1 MCSILPALLL
11 FCSANVGSTHSSD
24 SNGTRLLDGA
34 HFLGFNVV
42 NLQSGN
48 FSSDAEYVRS
58 TAGALQAG
66 ILRYPGGNLADFW
79 DWRRGW
85 CVENAT
91 AASCPECRNP
101 CSGKSVPRRYSL
113 EEFAIALNAS
123 SARPVF
129 MLNMLTA
136 NLTEGLAMLE
146 HARAIGLLRHGAYA
160 ELGGEA
166 YWGKYS
172 GRWASGASYAVE
184 ANEWAHAIRS
194 RFNSAAAGDVKVLA
208 VAAHSIANK
217 DPADRGYLWNKLL
230 YANLDTGVIHGVSMH
245 PYLHL
250 GDDTT
255 GEGPLQPGV
264 GPRAK
269 GEGPTGWS
277 ANASVQQSNLD
288 LLRSPLGAEGL
299 LGVPFFVATSA
310 SGNAATHFPLPAPLR
325 LVITEYNVMERAGP
339 LKLTWLHALFTVA
352 TALNLLSI
360 RQVEGV
366 LLHVLLNGYGWGAL
380 YETDADFA
388 GPFGGQPP
396 PGSAAT
402 AVGQAGCLVDACS
415 SLVTAPYAPT
425 AVGTALG
432 ALSSSMR
439 GANRA
444 TALELGAGT
453 PTNPLRVAGR
463 MPSGLPGSVSYPALI
478 AWRFDADTGDLA
490 KAALQAPSNITVL
503 NLSPAALPLPHGAV
517 GCGCVTARSWTTPD
531 AAGGSPM
538 AWATSHSPV
547 RQQAE
552 ACANLAKSPVILP
565 GYSITIVSLRAC
577 E

>member
-1 MCSILPALLL
+1 M
-11 FCSANVGSTHSSD
+11 
-24 SNGTRLLDGA
+24 
-34 HFLGFNVV
+34 
-42 NLQSGN
+42 
-48 FSSDAEYVRS
+48 
-58 TAGALQAG
+58 
-66 ILRYPGGNLADFW
+66 
-79 DWRRGW
+79 
-85 CVENAT
+85 
-91 AASCPECRNP
+91 
-101 CSGKSVPRRYSL
+101 
-113 EEFAIALNAS
+113 
-123 SARPVF
+123 
-129 MLNMLTA
+129 
-136 NLTEGLAMLE
+136 
-146 HARAIGLLRHGAYA
+146 
-160 ELGGEA
+160 
-166 YWGKYS
+166 
-172 GRWASGASYAVE
+172 
-184 ANEWAHAIRS
+184 
-194 RFNSAAAGDVKVLA
+194 KVLA
-208 VAAHSIANK
+208 SRRSIANK

-230 YANLDTGVIHGVSMH
+230 YAKLDTGVIHGVSMH

-388 GPFGGQPP
+388 GPFRGQPP
-396 PGSAAT
+396 RVVQRPQSGKLAALGRVLVAGHG
-402 AVGQAGCLVDACS
+402 AVHADS
-415 SLVTAPYAPT
+415 R
-425 AVGTALG
+425 GTALG

-444 TALELGAGT
+444 
-453 PTNPLRVAGR
+453 R
-463 MPSGLPGSVSYPALI
+463 
-478 AWRFDADTGDLA
+478 
-490 KAALQAPSNITVL
+490 
-503 NLSPAALPLPHGAV
+503 
-517 GCGCVTARSWTTPD
+517 
-531 AAGGSPM
+531 
-538 AWATSHSPV
+538 HS
-547 RQQAE
+547 
-552 ACANLAKSPVILP
+552 NLAP
-565 GYSITIVSLRAC
+565 A
-577 E
+577 